1 MSELDTIFATRK
13 PTKQDVIK
21 MLFEASVLA
30 QDFVENADFH
40 DLQLREHDTYLEG
53 GVHPCQLNQYD
64 DDPNTMYVE
73 AADGTM
79 FEITIRKKRS

>member
-1 MSELDTIFATRK
+1 MTTPFNTRK

-21 MLFEASVLA
+21 MLMESSFLASDYVQA
-30 QDFVENADFH
+30 AD
-40 DLQLREHDTYLEG
+40 DDGILGAEHASYYEG

-73 AADGTM
+73 AADGTV
-79 FEITIRKKRS
+79 FEITIRKTRS